1 MMNIGLRFASTAAKS
16 HHKVLVVGAG
26 SGGLNVA
33 NQIYNRFKKGG
44 QSLGDGDVALVDGAE
59 WHHYQPGWTLV
70 GSGLKE
76 KHDLRKPLAS
86 LIPSH
91 IAHHQNHVTKFS
103 PESNS
108 VTTNSGQTLTY
119 DTLVVAVGL
128 QTNWSA
134 IDGLEKALADP
145 KSGVS
150 SIYSWDTCD
159 KAWRD
164 IDSLREGRAIFTQ
177 PAGVIKCAGAPQK
190 VMWMAWDN
198 YQRTKRGEQIE
209 IDFITGMPT
218 MFSVKKYSDALNEL
232 RKSRGVGGKFEHN
245 LVSIDTKAQKATF
258 KTPDGKLVEESYS
271 LLHVTPPMGPPSVV
285 KNSSLADSVGWVDVD
300 PGTLQHKNA
309 AYSNIFALGDAS
321 SLPTSKTAAA
331 ITAQAP
337 VLAENLYQVVI
348 LARLG
353 RQPMMV
359 TPHVPWLL
367 TGYNQLMLAEF
378 VYGLQPKE
386 SFGNSI
392 NPYYTSSIIS
402 LTYHGIKY
410 PSPHTK
416 GKLVEVFNN
425 ELKPRSAELLKERE
439 ARERKKPSNDGILDG
454 HTGQAIQPSEPVPLR
469 RSTRRSS
476 RQPSESV
483 PEPAHSTK
491 RRRGSAEPMTTRSSS
506 RNVHQPPAEPILLE
520 ESEQEE
526 QAIPEEE
533 PPRRSSRAKGPSL
546 KTRRQ
551 SAGLSD
557 ANDSAW
563 EDNNIFQSG
572 AEDSPVKSARRQPKP
587 RIGPPPVARRVSSR
601 NSMSASPQ
609 PHPQNSRSPEQREV
623 TPEPIITPEVYNN
636 TPGTPAFIPRLPTTV
651 STPIGGLRTFNPPAS
666 QIRKSI
672 AAAAPPLA
680 QDEPSGDEKEEEEEE
695 EEEEET
701 QKPTNIADQSRG
713 DELVEAAIDVEESD
727 QDSLISDDAK
737 EDNSYEQ
744 IDEPIDYNSAVAQ
757 RIASIGRDL
766 AAGKAL
772 VQRADIKI
780 PPVVP
785 RWLSLVLGFGFSVL
799 LSITA
804 SYKTESSSIGWCDT
818 GSNTN
823 SIIAER
829 QTAQAARGR
838 LIDSGEGG
846 ANKQEPHPLDI
857 IPGLRAFA
865 SGLPGF
871 GAVAFPPQCVEDD
884 ARKRKVSGVAKGMAT
899 YLETVKGERVCGGS
913 IGSKPVDGGHPRNFG
928 VKVNDLAELVLKEMK
943 RSTNREDYHEIVE
956 TALNDL
962 EKYGWI
968 ERSVDSKGDQWV
980 ASKRLSMGALCRVKV
995 GARET
1000 WNEWQMHF
1008 YTLIATILGA
1018 FWTRSKLASKR
1029 RESRRIAELAA
1040 VALELVRNQEIAHHT
1055 DPVRSPHAYVS
1066 SLHLRDMVLQEEHNV
1081 HTRMRL
1087 WSKVAKIVEGN
1098 ANIRANVEEV
1108 AGDET
1113 RVWRWVGASIFN
1125 ARRNVFYGGVQ

>member
-1 MMNIGLRFASTAAKS
+1 MSRLSATEVI
-16 HHKVLVVGAG
+16 
-26 SGGLNVA
+26 
-33 NQIYNRFKKGG
+33 NR
-44 QSLGDGDVALVDGAE
+44 GD
-59 WHHYQPGWTLV
+59 Y
-70 GSGLKE
+70 LKPDFE
-76 KHDLRKPLAS
+76 
-86 LIPSH
+86 PS
-91 IAHHQNHVTKFS
+91 
-103 PESNS
+103 
-108 VTTNSGQTLTY
+108 TLTIPH
-119 DTLVVAVGL
+119 LL
-128 QTNWSA
+128 
-134 IDGLEKALADP
+134 
-145 KSGVS
+145 
-150 SIYSWDTCD
+150 
-159 KAWRD
+159 
-164 IDSLREGRAIFTQ
+164 
-177 PAGVIKCAGAPQK
+177 
-190 VMWMAWDN
+190 
-198 YQRTKRGEQIE
+198 
-209 IDFITGMPT
+209 
-218 MFSVKKYSDALNEL
+218 SV
-232 RKSRGVGGKFEHN
+232 
-245 LVSIDTKAQKATF
+245 
-258 KTPDGKLVEESYS
+258 
-271 LLHVTPPMGPPSVV
+271 
-285 KNSSLADSVGWVDVD
+285 
-300 PGTLQHKNA
+300 
-309 AYSNIFALGDAS
+309 
-321 SLPTSKTAAA
+321 
-331 ITAQAP
+331 
-337 VLAENLYQVVI
+337 
-348 LARLG
+348 
-353 RQPMMV
+353 
-359 TPHVPWLL
+359 
-367 TGYNQLMLAEF
+367 
-378 VYGLQPKE
+378 
-386 SFGNSI
+386 
-392 NPYYTSSIIS
+392 

-416 GKLVEVFNN
+416 GKLVE
-425 ELKPRSAELLKERE
+425 ERE

-491 RRRGSAEPMTTRSSS
+491 RRHGSAEPMTTRSSS

-563 EDNNIFQSG
+563 EDNNVFQSG

-609 PHPQNSRSPEQREV
+609 PHPQNSHSPEQREV

-680 QDEPSGDEKEEEEEE
+680 QDEPSSDEKEREEKKKKKKKK
-695 EEEEET
+695 
-701 QKPTNIADQSRG
+701 KPRNPRILQ
-713 DELVEAAIDVEESD
+713 IKSD

-829 QTAQAARGR
+829 QTAQAARPALLARHATCTPPYG
-838 LIDSGEGG
+838 ITCHPTYIF
-846 ANKQEPHPLDI
+846 KPHPLDI

-899 YLETVKGERVCGGS
+899 YLETVKGKE
-913 IGSKPVDGGHPRNFG
+913 NFG

-943 RSTNREDYHEIVE
+943 VDYHEIVE

-980 ASKRLSMGALCRVKV
+980 TSKRYRWVRCARKV

-1066 SLHLRDMVLQEEHNV
+1066 SLHLRDGITRGAQRS
-1081 HTRMRL
+1081 HTDASL
-1087 WSKVAKIVEGN
+1087 VKVAKIVEGN
-1098 ANIRANVEEV
+1098 AISGPMWKKWLGMRLGY
-1108 AGDET
+1108 GDGLELK
-1113 RVWRWVGASIFN
+1113 SIFQIN
-1125 ARRNVFYGGVQ
+1125 IKLQGTSQRLSSLFSCFGPDLSVRFGILSKRFDELFLTLVL